1 MALNSETKNSFRWLE
16 LVSPWIMKWCRKISQ
31 RVWNNRYQRFTW
43 IWYWGPLHMALRK
56 ISTICRR
63 PLFWILFAPNC
74 IIEEMIKAQL
84 KIVFVSLLWKIF
96 SWQIFS
102 AVRPVCK
109 SYNNSFFLLNF
120 YFVVKIWDSISFLL
134 TLSIFFSPKINVCC
148 NPGCRPFKSWSV
160 SAIFSIE
167 VHWDTKNRSW

>member
-16 LVSPWIMKWCRKISQ
+16 LVSPWIMKWCWKMSQ

-63 PLFWILFAPNC
+63 PLFWILFCPKLYHWNDQSTIENC
-74 IIEEMIKAQL
+74 
-84 KIVFVSLLWKIF
+84 FCVSLKNDFLLANRF
-96 SWQIFS
+96 CGP
-102 AVRPVCK
+102 VRK
-109 SYNNSFFLLNF
+109 SYYNSFFLLNF

>member
-1 MALNSETKNSFRWLE
+1 
-16 LVSPWIMKWCRKISQ
+16 MKWCRKISQ

-63 PLFWILFAPNC
+63 PLFWILFLP
-74 IIEEMIKAQL
+74 QT
-84 KIVFVSLLWKIF
+84 VSLKWSKHNWKLFLCLFYGRF
-96 SWQIFS
+96 SLG
-102 AVRPVCK
+102 K
-109 SYNNSFFLLNF
+109 SFLRSGSQKLQFFFLLNF